1 MSPMSVVYGH
11 GCYPTSP
18 NQNTYTN
25 YLYPKFCYSLA
36 TFDQVFPSLLTPTS
50 IMGRLIWIASNSS
63 FSWKKMVGV
72 LDVFEDQDRFT
83 LAHFCHRKHASLIVC
98 DDTSHYWDRYWCFH
112 NPMRCTKMQ
121 SINRVLWMVHK
132 FRLQKLYIAVYPHF
146 TTR

>member
-50 IMGRLIWIASNSS
+50 IMSRLIWIASNSS
-63 FSWKKMVGV
+63 FSWKKIVGV

-83 LAHFCHRKHASLIVC
+83 LALPSQTCFPDSLWQYISLLRSILMFSQPHALHKNAKYKQSALNGPQVS
-98 DDTSHYWDRYWCFH
+98 TSKTIHCCLPPFH
-112 NPMRCTKMQ
+112 
-121 SINRVLWMVHK
+121 H
-132 FRLQKLYIAVYPHF
+132 
-146 TTR
+146 